1 MYAVG
6 VPKIIFPNATWT
18 FDVQRWNLKFQLVR
32 VDGIIYW
39 EGIGFTSEVD
49 GILVLNRPLTP
60 LNSFTPYYLF
70 EESDL
75 E

>member
-6 VPKIIFPNATWT
+6 VPKDIFPNVTWT
-18 FDVQRWNLKFQLVR
+18 FDVKRWNLKFQLVR

-39 EGIGFTSEVD
+39 ENIGFTSEVD
-49 GILVLNRPLTP
+49 GMLVLKRPLTQ
-60 LNSFTPYYLF
+60 LNSASPYYIF